1 LEEKGKNW
9 EEYKRVFE
17 RLAYT
22 YGWNLGL
29 INLDVVAHP
38 WNQGAETAEQT
49 QDRKNIFILLTST
62 AGPYKYLFHNVANG
76 NAQAAWKALNEE
88 FDARNV
94 AEYNDLVDKF
104 ANANQAN
111 LGLGVGEYIAKIN
124 TLGARLLARGGEASD
139 EHRTAVLMKAAQRF
153 RTCHNTHLSRSGYH
167 IRGSKHADQV
177 LCEVQAS

>member
-1 LEEKGKNW
+1 MAAAAVLAAGLLAAARLQTNQERELDGGIKILEKETLEEKGKNW

-124 TLGARLLARGGEASD
+124 TLGARLLVAGKPAMNIEQPS
-139 EHRTAVLMKAAQRF
+139 
-153 RTCHNTHLSRSGYH
+153 S
-167 IRGSKHADQV
+167 
-177 LCEVQAS
+177 